1 MRGLYLATVM
11 AALVG
16 LAACDIEDVVAAD
29 SQRYREP
36 FKFTYDLKP
45 GGRFSLEGFNGP
57 VEIYGWSQDKVEING
72 EKYASEKDK
81 LAEIKVSVMNT
92 PDVVSVKTTRPEWNN
107 WHGGAGVKFIIHVPR
122 KVILDEVKTSNGP
135 LSIEGTEGKARLA
148 TSNGPMKIRDLKGD
162 LDAHTSNGPLTVTGF
177 TGSLLAA
184 TSNGP
189 IDADGVKGFVDAT
202 TSNGPVD
209 IRATELT
216 SGRPVKIRTSNGP
229 VRLTLDKLTTD
240 VQVRSSNGPIE
251 FRVPET
257 GMNLSASTSSGK
269 VRSDFPV
276 SGETES
282 KSELIG
288 KIGGGGPTVD
298 LRTSNSSIRI
308 SRY

>member
-1 MRGLYLATVM
+1 MRGLYLATVI
-11 AALVG
+11 AALAG
-16 LAACDIEDVVAAD
+16 LAACDLEDVVAAD

-36 FKFTYDLKP
+36 FKYSYDLKP

-72 EKYASEKDK
+72 EKYASDKDK
-81 LAEIKVSVMNT
+81 LDDIKIGVMHT
-92 PDVVSVKTTRPEWNN
+92 ADVVSVKATRPDWNN

-122 KVILDEVKTSNGP
+122 KVILDEVRTSNGP

-162 LDAHTSNGPLTVTGF
+162 LDAHTSNGPLTVSGF
-177 TGSLLAA
+177 NGSLLAA

-189 IDADGVKGFVDAT
+189 
-202 TSNGPVD
+202 VD
-209 IRATELT
+209 IRAGDL
-216 SGRPVKIRTSNGP
+216 SAGRPVKIRTSNGP
-229 VRLTLDKLTTD
+229 VRLTLNKLTTD

-257 GMNLSASTSSGK
+257 GMNLNASTSSGK
-269 VRSDFPV
+269 VRSDFAV

-288 KIGGGGPTVD
+288 KVGSGGPTVD

-308 SRY
+308 SRF

>member
-1 MRGLYLATVM
+1 MRGLYLATVI
-11 AALVG
+11 AALAG
-16 LAACDIEDVVAAD
+16 LAACDLEDVVAAD

-36 FKFTYDLKP
+36 FKYSYDLKP

-72 EKYASEKDK
+72 EKYASDKDK
-81 LAEIKVSVMNT
+81 LDDIKIGVMHT
-92 PDVVSVKTTRPEWNN
+92 ADVVSVKATRPDWNN

-122 KVILDEVKTSNGP
+122 KVILDEVRTSNGP

-162 LDAHTSNGPLTVTGF
+162 LDAHTSNGPLTVSGF
-177 TGSLLAA
+177 NGSLLAA

-189 IDADGVKGFVDAT
+189 IDADGVNGFVEAT

-209 IRATELT
+209 IRAGDR
-216 SGRPVKIRTSNGP
+216 SAGRPVKIRTSNGP
-229 VRLTLDKLTTD
+229 VRLTLNKLTTD

-288 KIGGGGPTVD
+288 KVGSGGPTVD

-308 SRY
+308 SRF